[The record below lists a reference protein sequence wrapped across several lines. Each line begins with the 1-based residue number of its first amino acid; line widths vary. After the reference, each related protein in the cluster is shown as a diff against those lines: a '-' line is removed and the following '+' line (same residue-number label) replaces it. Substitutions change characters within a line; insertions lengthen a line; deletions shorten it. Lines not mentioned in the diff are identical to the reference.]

1 MKLRTKTLLMVGL
14 TLVGLLVGVF
24 ISAKVIVLGGFE
36 DLEREVVRL
45 NVDRARN
52 VLSNELD
59 YLDTNVRDE
68 AAWDDTY
75 AFIQSPY
82 NDYIEKNLVDDTFID
97 LRLNLMLFI
106 DSSGRI
112 VFGKM
117 FDLDAQ
123 REIPINQSIRD
134 QFTRDVP
141 LLRHDSIDSAVK
153 GIVLLPEGPMLV
165 VSRPILTSENQGPIR
180 GSLIMGRYL
189 GSKEIRRLADTTLLS
204 TQVFQVDDPD
214 IPPDFRDAQSNLL
227 DGEAVVVQPLN
238 SEEVA
243 GYTLLRG
250 LNEQPALI
258 LRVDLPRDIFIR
270 GQTTFLYLVAAVV
283 AVGLV
288 FGTVVLLILKQMV
301 LAPLAR
307 LSSGVAGI
315 VNTGNIG
322 DRVVVTGQDELG
334 TLGTKINEM
343 LDALEASQA
352 DLRQAEETVR
362 QSEIHLSSILRSM
375 TDSLIVADSEGRVR
389 TVNEATSRLL
399 GYTPEDL
406 QGQSITSVLTD
417 QQLVKEFLTNAQ
429 LLASPSINGVETAYV
444 TKSGRQLPVLFSAS
458 VLRNPAGELQG
469 LVCIARDITEVQA
482 LQDSRTRIVTAQE
495 GVRRDIA
502 AHLHGQ
508 VQGKLLALW
517 GYLQQLQGTARD
529 SQETDQA
536 LGKII
541 DGLGEVIRK
550 DLSVLSR
557 RLYPAILRRGLIP
570 AVQSLGDQFEG
581 ALRVDMKLDTD
592 LVRREQLNSRL
603 IPEPT
608 KLAAYRIVE
617 EALSNTAKHAKA
629 TGVTVELA
637 SPSRERLSIRIK
649 DNGQGY
655 RVEGNTGGLGT
666 VVMQDYADA
675 VGGKCT
681 LSSVEGAG
689 TEVTAVL
696 PLAEPAE

>member
-1 MKLRTKTLLMVGL
+1 
-14 TLVGLLVGVF
+14 
-24 ISAKVIVLGGFE
+24 
-36 DLEREVVRL
+36 
-45 NVDRARN
+45 
-52 VLSNELD
+52 
-59 YLDTNVRDE
+59 
-68 AAWDDTY
+68 
-75 AFIQSPY
+75 
-82 NDYIEKNLVDDTFID
+82 
-97 LRLNLMLFI
+97 
-106 DSSGRI
+106 
-112 VFGKM
+112 
-117 FDLDAQ
+117 
-123 REIPINQSIRD
+123 
-134 QFTRDVP
+134 
-141 LLRHDSIDSAVK
+141 
-153 GIVLLPEGPMLV
+153 
-165 VSRPILTSENQGPIR
+165 
-180 GSLIMGRYL
+180 
-189 GSKEIRRLADTTLLS
+189 
-204 TQVFQVDDPD
+204 
-214 IPPDFRDAQSNLL
+214 
-227 DGEAVVVQPLN
+227 
-238 SEEVA
+238 
-243 GYTLLRG
+243 
-250 LNEQPALI
+250 
-258 LRVDLPRDIFIR
+258 
-270 GQTTFLYLVAAVV
+270 
-283 AVGLV
+283 
-288 FGTVVLLILKQMV
+288 
-301 LAPLAR
+301 
-307 LSSGVAGI
+307 
-315 VNTGNIG
+315 
-322 DRVVVTGQDELG
+322 
-334 TLGTKINEM
+334 
-343 LDALEASQA
+343 
-352 DLRQAEETVR
+352 
-362 QSEIHLSSILRSM
+362 
-375 TDSLIVADSEGRVR
+375 
-389 TVNEATSRLL
+389 
-399 GYTPEDL
+399 
-406 QGQSITSVLTD
+406 
-417 QQLVKEFLTNAQ
+417 
-429 LLASPSINGVETAYV
+429 V

>member
-36 DLEREVVRL
+36 DLEREAVRL
-45 NVDRARN
+45 NVARARN

-59 YLDTNVRDE
+59 YLHDTVSDE

-75 AFIQSPY
+75 AFVQSPY

-106 DSSGRI
+106 NSSGQI
-112 VFGKM
+112 VWGKM

-123 REIPINQSIRD
+123 RDIPINQSIRD
-134 QFTRDVP
+134 QFTGDVP
-141 LLRHDSIDSAVK
+141 LLRHDSIDSTVK

-204 TQVFQVDDPD
+204 IQVFQLDDPD
-214 IPPDFRDAQSNLL
+214 IPPDFRDVQSNLL

-238 SEEVA
+238 SKRVA
-243 GYTLLRG
+243 GYTLLRD
-250 LNEQPALI
+250 LNELPALI
-258 LRVDLPRDIFIR
+258 LRVDLPRNIFIR

-283 AVGLV
+283 AVGLI
-288 FGTVVLLILKQMV
+288 FGTVVLLVLKQMV

-315 VNTGNIG
+315 INTGNIG
-322 DRVVVTGQDELG
+322 NRVLLTGRDELG
-334 TLGTKINEM
+334 TLATQINEM

-352 DLRQAEETVR
+352 DLRQTEEKVR
-362 QSEIHLSSILRSM
+362 QSESHLSSILRSM
-375 TDSLIVADSEGRVR
+375 TDSLIVADSEGRVQ

-406 QGQSITSVLTD
+406 QGQLITSIITD
-417 QQLVKEFLTNAQ
+417 QQLLKEFLTNAQ

-458 VLRNPAGELQG
+458 ILRNPAGELQG

-482 LQDSRTRIVTAQE
+482 LQDSRARIVTAQE

-508 VQGKLLALW
+508 VQGKLLALR

-581 ALRVDMKLDTD
+581 ALRVDMKLDAD
-592 LVRREQLNSRL
+592 LVGREQLNSRL

-629 TGVTVELA
+629 SEVTVELA
-637 SPSRERLSIRIK
+637 SPSKERLIIRIK

-655 RVEGNTGGLGT
+655 RVERNTGGLGT
-666 VVMQDYADA
+666 AVMQDYADA

-681 LSSVEGAG
+681 LSSIEGAG

-696 PLAEPAE
+696 PLAELAE